1 MAARANI
8 YAKNYPVVN
17 ALIAFARQ
25 VQESGLEQSLN
36 ELVKIRASQINGCA
50 VCLDMHSRE
59 AMKAGETA
67 ERILMLDAWREADLF
82 TPRERAAL
90 AWTEALTRLSETGA
104 PDAVYEELWAQFT
117 EEEQVK
123 LTLMIGN
130 INTFNKIGVG
140 FRVPPL
146 AAQRRAA

>member
-1 MAARANI
+1 MTARANV

-17 ALIAFARQ
+17 ALIAFARE

-67 ERILMLDAWREADLF
+67 ERILMLDAWREAHLF

-90 AWTEALTRLSETGA
+90 AWTEALTRSTKSCGR
-104 PDAVYEELWAQFT
+104 
-117 EEEQVK
+117 
-123 LTLMIGN
+123 TL
-130 INTFNKIGVG
+130 
-140 FRVPPL
+140 P
-146 AAQRRAA
+146 RRSR